1 MGFSLFHLHEDGD
14 GEVCN
19 RHIPIGMVLHETRS
33 KSFDA
38 TYAHEQLN
46 NFQAWWHLCTQL
58 LPTTQR
64 GMLFE
69 ILR

>member
-1 MGFSLFHLHEDGD
+1 MGKYAIVIFRLE
-14 GEVCN
+14 
-19 RHIPIGMVLHETRS
+19 MVLHETRS